1 MSEVQSTLRDRITRQ
16 KQKIL
21 ELDRSGKLSDR
32 RLRYLRKLASEAM
45 ESFLKV
51 TKETQ
56 DKVEAQVMDLEI
68 EVAHSARSLDRSR
81 IWGSVFGAAF
91 VLLALVI
98 VVLAGEA
105 LFREFWGEAKHQRE
119 LLLIFALSSFFP
131 VSAFAYQLFRRKT
144 LVRRLGRD
152 FWLLGIDVKGW
163 RDDLEKRSDPWSR
176 EAYSQ
181 VVDTLYERAHSS
193 WNYAIQTS
201 LAVLLTIFGLVLFFW
216 PPPTGTGELFDQNTL
231 QAMRYGF
238 VGAYIFSAQ
247 LVYRRYTTSDL
258 QPTVYAYCAL
268 TLIGGLAFN
277 FVAFTAIRA
286 IAENPE
292 TAQGLEGGVLAIVA
306 FSLGYFPYLAIRW
319 FNRVA
324 HTALGMPQRRAD
336 ALHLGLIDG
345 ISQFHETRLRDEGID
360 NIQNLASVALDEL
373 LLNTRFSAQEVV
385 EWVDQAIL
393 YLYLEPGEI
402 ESFRRAGVRSFTDLQ
417 DQWGQYRAE
426 KVERKLQD
434 TGLEISM
441 GNLRMEMVSNTDEA
455 LEEQL
460 AFFKQEYEDLKARL
474 EQTRKERAL
483 QFQTLPERLDGL
495 YRATQQGPNVAHVQ
509 VYWQRAIDVQK
520 DVEEAMQDERRR
532 EKERLIA
539 HRAQSLD
546 TWKKLPEDARRELT
560 SSLEEDVWWSDY
572 GTLIE
577 YGREAADYGDY
588 EGALSY
594 FQQAADLNPDDGEAF
609 DLQAAANLR
618 LAAIETMKERKLDL
632 MTQAEMNLGTAW
644 TDTPVKKGLDL
655 VFQAV
660 REGRSQDASGLLEA
674 LARYLEY
681 RYTDDYERL
690 NRQIEELEK
699 KPSAQAP
706 GEGQDVAPE
715 QPESEGQEE

>member
-1 MSEVQSTLRDRITRQ
+1 V
-16 KQKIL
+16 IL
-21 ELDRSGKLSDR
+21 
-32 RLRYLRKLASEAM
+32 
-45 ESFLKV
+45 
-51 TKETQ
+51 
-56 DKVEAQVMDLEI
+56 
-68 EVAHSARSLDRSR
+68 SLT
-81 IWGSVFGAAF
+81 V
-91 VLLALVI
+91 VI
-98 VVLAGEA
+98 LAGKA
-105 LFREFWGEAKHQRE
+105 LFGEFWGEAKHQRE
-119 LLLIFALSSFFP
+119 FLLIFVLSSFFP

-163 RDDLEKRSDPWSR
+163 RDDLERRDDPWSR

-193 WNYAIQTS
+193 WNYGIQTS

-216 PPPTGTGELFDQNTL
+216 PPATSSNDLFDENTL

-268 TLIGGLAFN
+268 TLIGGIAFN

-417 DQWGQYRAE
+417 DQWGQHRAE
-426 KVERKLQD
+426 KVEERL
-434 TGLEISM
+434 TGLGIST
-441 GNLRMEMVSNTDEA
+441 GNLRMEMVSNTDNEA
-455 LEEQL
+455 LKEQL
-460 AFFKQEYEDLKARL
+460 AFFKQEYEEVKARL

-483 QFQTLPERLDGL
+483 QFQTLPERLDNL

-532 EKERLIA
+532 EKEKLITL
-539 HRAQSLD
+539 RAQSLD
-546 TWKKLPEDARRELT
+546 TWKKIPENARRELA
-560 SSLEEDVWWSDY
+560 SSLAEEDVWWSDY

-577 YGREAADYGDY
+577 YGREAAEYGDY

-594 FQQAADLNPDDGEAF
+594 YQQAVDLNPDDGEAF

-618 LAAIETMKERKLDL
+618 LAAIETAKEQKLEL
-632 MTQAEMNLGTAW
+632 LTQAEMNLGTGW
-644 TDTPVKKGLDL
+644 IDTPVKKGLDL
-655 VFQAV
+655 VFRAV
-660 REGRSQDASGLLEA
+660 RENRSQDALALLAA
-674 LARYLEY
+674 LASYLEY
-681 RYTDDYERL
+681 RYMEDYEQL
-690 NRQIEELEK
+690 KRQIEDLEGK
-699 KPSAQAP
+699 LAKQAP
-706 GEGQDVAPE
+706 ADGTPVAPE
-715 QPESEGQEE
+715 PPEPEGSEE